1 MKNKWQIL
9 IVEDGSID
17 VEALQQFI
25 EEQNLKIYI
34 LVYRQGSASPV
45 FLDKQ
50 LIGGVRNE
58 RL

>member
-17 VEALQQFI
+17 VEKLQQFI
-25 EEQNLKIYI
+25 EEQNLKIHI
-34 LVYRQGSASPV
+34 LVYKQGSALPV

-50 LIGGVRNE
+50 LKRNMF
-58 RL
+58 

>member
-25 EEQNLKIYI
+25 EEPNLKIYI

-50 LIGGVRNE
+50 LIGGV
-58 RL
+58 